1 MQTVRI
7 KQEAYTSNMQTASN
21 IAKLKYVQYEQICFI
36 RLAECQ
42 FVYTNENL
50 NPKFRGGII
59 IIILIMIYFES
70 SGRHLWVSGRC
81 LEVVWVTLNIAWMV
95 IIPNELT
102 KLH

>member
-1 MQTVRI
+1 MI
-7 KQEAYTSNMQTASN
+7 LD
-21 IAKLKYVQYEQICFI
+21 IAKTVFMKLKV
-36 RLAECQ
+36 
-42 FVYTNENL
+42 VNL
-50 NPKFRGGII
+50 KK
-59 IIILIMIYFES
+59 IILLNSTTAFPSRGRKFLLLPFTMPTIYFES